1 MVKQAWAT
9 SAGFLADQFALV
21 SPHLE
26 DGGVLTL
33 AMGWQHSRE
42 ILTSV
47 SANDIELL
55 NVCVWNKTNGRMGS
69 LYRSQYE
76 LFRVAERGNLTMP
89 LQRFPA
95 RSYNALFPQLS
106 NLVGTNSQSCEDFV
120 SVLTQHWRRRKAFR

>member
-1 MVKQAWAT
+1 
-9 SAGFLADQFALV
+9 
-21 SPHLE
+21 
-26 DGGVLTL
+26 
-33 AMGWQHSRE
+33 MGWQHSRE